1 MKCRQAL
8 VQGSRALLRLS
19 LLGLWEGKLVGE
31 NAAASERY
39 QVLVNMKE
47 ITQGQWNWVALVKL
61 N

>member
-19 LLGLWEGKLVGE
+19 LLGLWDGKLVGE

>member
-19 LLGLWEGKLVGE
+19 LLGLWDGKLVGE

-47 ITQGQWNWVALVKL
+47 ITQGRWNWVALVKL